1 MRFDASRYNF
11 RVPDSQL
18 DLVVVILNYNTRD
31 LLRDC
36 LLSLRGQAG
45 LRFVT
50 CVVDNCSSDGSAE
63 MVEREFPDVTLIR
76 NPDNNGYSAGNNLGL
91 RAFGFPE
98 NPQARHA
105 MLLNPD
111 TVTPA
116 DALRKMVAFADAHP
130 DVGVVGPRL
139 LLPDGTLDKACRRSF
154 PTPEVSFYRL
164 AGLSRLFPKS
174 RRFGRYNM
182 TFLDEHEQADVDA
195 VVGACMLVRAE
206 AIQQAGLLDEQFFM
220 YGEDLD
226 WCLRIKKVRIPH
238 PSALSEGEGA
248 QSYRVV
254 YHPDVIVHH
263 IKRAASRKSKK
274 AQYEFQRAMW
284 LFYRKHYRA
293 QANALTDA
301 LVRAGLALRGGRK
314 LAQEMTKG

>member
-1 MRFDASRYNF
+1 MTHSAH
-11 RVPDSQL
+11 

-36 LLSLRGQAG
+36 LASLRAQAG
-45 LRFVT
+45 LRFVV
-50 CVVDNCSSDGSAE
+50 CVVDNCSSDESAE
-63 MVEREFPDVTLIR
+63 MVEREFPEVTLMR
-76 NPDNNGYSAGNNLGL
+76 APANNGFSAGNNLGL

-98 NPQARHA
+98 KPQARYA

-111 TVTPA
+111 TVVPA
-116 DALRKMVAFADAHP
+116 DALRKLIAFADANV

-164 AGLSRLFPKS
+164 TGLSKLFPKS
-174 RRFGRYNM
+174 SRFGRYNM
-182 TFLDEHEQADVDA
+182 TYLDEHVQADVDS
-195 VVGACMLVRAE
+195 VVGACMLVRAD
-206 AIQQAGLLDEQFFM
+206 AIQRAGLLDEQFFM

-226 WCLRIKKVRIPH
+226 WCLRIKSLPLPK
-238 PSALSEGEGA
+238 GEGWGEGK
-248 QSYRVV
+248 YRVV
-254 YHPDVIVHH
+254 YYPDVIVHH
-263 IKRAASRKSKK
+263 VKRAASRKSKK

-293 QANALTDA
+293 QTNALTDA
-301 LVRAGLALRGGRK
+301 FVRAGLALRGGRE
-314 LAQEMTKG
+314 LAREMAKG